1 MRLPDIQIRGGTL
14 IDGTGAAPFSGC
26 VDITDGKIS
35 AVGGPELP
43 AREII
48 DASGLTVTPGFI
60 DAHTH
65 ADLAALR
72 PEETD
77 CFLYQGVTSCVCG
90 NCGFSAFPLR
100 GEGREAHLRY
110 AQGVMGPYRAE
121 DGWDSFAGY
130 QTAAAGILPL
140 NVAFLVGH
148 GALRASVMGAGDR
161 RPDPAETAAECTL
174 LDQQLAEGVLG
185 LSLGLIYSPGSTAAR
200 EEFLALAETVRRHDA
215 ILAVHLR
222 DEGAAL
228 PDSMEEIFSIA
239 RQTGVRV
246 ELSHHKV
253 MGLRNWGLSRTS
265 LALAEQARREGLRV
279 GLDAYPYDAACS
291 TGLVLLPPWALSGGV
306 ERTMELL
313 ADKAALACMERDQ
326 MCIRDSV
333 KTVELTA
340 REANCSGPVVL
351 EAKDVCLGNRLDH
364 VSIQLHE
371 GEVLGLAGLVGAGRT
386 ELLKTI
392 FGAYHPDSGMIAIH
406 GKVCREMTPKKAVS
420 MGIAYMSEDRKNEGL
435 LLQMSVEDN
444 MIYSCMPSFSRF
456 GLLRVSERA
465 KTVDTMTRRLRL
477 KTSGSKSLVGALSGG
492 NQQKVVIAKWLAANS
507 SIILMDEPTRGIDV
521 GAKSEIYAL
530 VRQLADEGKS
540 IIFVSSELEEVQLV
554 SDRILVMGQGKVTA
568 ELPMNATV
576 EEMMRYAV

>member
-1 MRLPDIQIRGGTL
+1 MQDYILEMRNITKEFPGVKALDNVSFQVRRGEIKALVGENGAGKSTLMNVLSGVYPEGTYTGDLVVDGEISRFKSIQQSEHAGIAIIHQELAL
-14 IDGTGAAPFSGC
+14 IPMLSIAENIFIGNPQMRHGA
-26 VDITDGKIS
+26 
-35 AVGGPELP
+35 
-43 AREII
+43 I
-48 DASGLTVTPGFI
+48 DWIQTRIKA
-60 DAHTH
+60 
-65 ADLAALR
+65 AAL
-72 PEETD
+72 
-77 CFLYQGVTSCVCG
+77 
-90 NCGFSAFPLR
+90 
-100 GEGREAHLRY
+100 
-110 AQGVMGPYRAE
+110 
-121 DGWDSFAGY
+121 
-130 QTAAAGILPL
+130 
-140 NVAFLVGH
+140 
-148 GALRASVMGAGDR
+148 
-161 RPDPAETAAECTL
+161 
-174 LDQQLAEGVLG
+174 
-185 LSLGLIYSPGSTAAR
+185 
-200 EEFLALAETVRRHDA
+200 
-215 ILAVHLR
+215 
-222 DEGAAL
+222 
-228 PDSMEEIFSIA
+228 ME
-239 RQTGVRV
+239 
-246 ELSHHKV
+246 
-253 MGLRNWGLSRTS
+253 
-265 LALAEQARREGLRV
+265 RV
-279 GLDAYPYDAACS
+279 GLTDDPETPINQIGVGKQQLVEIVRAIVKKTEIVIMDEPTASLTNEETRDLFRVIERVKAS
-291 TGLVLLPPWALSGGV
+291 GVSIIFISHRLDEVLEISDRVTVLRDGVLIGTLSREQITGKDQLVD
-306 ERTMELL
+306 M
-313 ADKAALACMERDQ
+313 M
-326 MCIRDSV
+326 INV

-392 FGAYHPDSGMIAIH
+392 FGAYHPDSGMIAIR